1 MRKIFIFL
9 IVSLLLSLSGGCCK
23 ADPGNEGD
31 RKEPEV
37 REPASLV
44 LTADLSAL
52 VASTETR
59 ASKADVNVID
69 HISLFLIDYSENRLV
84 AYRNIFDPNNSAYPQ
99 GYNDVDASNGF
110 VNDAGT
116 IDETLGQ
123 SRVVRVTFDYDN
135 PKHGDVEKLARGNY
149 VLLAVANYSESD
161 AFGNTGVA
169 AQIKTLVETFD
180 RDSGI
185 ANFNP
190 DCADFYNIQL
200 RIPEIAGKS
209 FPYLRPSDVLIPQ
222 SCSKNINLV
231 AGVNK
236 TSVKLEYTSA
246 RIRIDVRNY
255 SDIDLKINDL
265 TFSNNFTQ
273 STCYLFSRLNS
284 DENYAIATGHHGKGA
299 PIATHAN
306 AITPFV
312 PDQIITKDMG
322 VTTIFDGLIYESRD
336 LNNNY
341 VYTLDVST
349 DSYYTF
355 SLGNGGSCI
364 YRETDVDAYG
374 PYFIIKRRGLQNKT
388 LDAYLYVENDK
399 LYVSEQRPSGTYSPQ
414 DVLDACKENKYYNY
428 IWKLEKSGSGYY
440 IRNVETEDYIQ
451 KITEIAPNTPNE
463 SDRLQMVGW
472 EDYATYAD
480 TFAAS
485 VADSNNGYFLFRSNS
500 YYWAHFVN
508 AYLNIRPDTNENEVV
523 VGYNGNGEWSQFVLY
538 PVQYG
543 KSVREDIVLRTIDS
557 ETGVA
562 SDVHEIKRNDFIRVQ
577 VGVTYNPY
585 RGNFDFVVEDWT
597 PGGGDITFN

>member
-161 AFGNTGVA
+161 TFGNTGVA
-169 AQIKTLVETFD
+169 ARVQSLVADFD
-180 RDSGI
+180 PNSGI
-185 ANFNP
+185 ENFNP
-190 DCADFYNIQL
+190 GRADFYNLQL
-200 RIPEIAGKS
+200 RIPEIEGAP

-222 SCSKNINLV
+222 SCSENINLV
-231 AGVNK
+231 AGVNR

-246 RIRIDVRNY
+246 RIRIGVRNY
-255 SDIDLKINDL
+255 SDVDLSISDL
-265 TFSNNFTQ
+265 TFSDNFTQ
-273 STCYLFSRLNS
+273 STCYLFSRLDS
-284 DENYAIATGHHGKGA
+284 DGNYALATDYHGKGA
-299 PIATHAN
+299 PLATHEN
-306 AITPFV
+306 AVTPFV
-312 PDQIITKDMG
+312 PGQRITKEMG

-336 LNNNY
+336 PDNNY
-341 VYTLDVST
+341 VYTLDITSDVIN
-349 DSYYTF
+349 SYYYEAK
-355 SLGNGGSCI
+355 NGGARIHNLSEI
-364 YRETDVDAYG
+364 DSQG
-374 PYFIIKRRGLQNKT
+374 PFFLIRRRGEDNYEVNS
-388 LDAYLYVENDK
+388 YLYVENDK
-399 LYVSEQRPSGTYSPQ
+399 VYASPDYGYTPQ
-414 DVLDACKENKYYNY
+414 QVLENCRKERYYNY
-428 IWKLEKSGSGYY
+428 VWQLVKSGSSYY
-440 IRNVETEDYIQ
+440 IRNVETEDYIER
-451 KITEIAPNTPNE
+451 IRTNYSEVE
-463 SDRLQMVGW
+463 SARLQMVGW
-472 EDYATYAD
+472 EEYQTRAD
-480 TFAAS
+480 TFTVS
-485 VADSNNGYFLFRSNS
+485 VSDTNNGYFLFKSNT
-500 YYWAHFVN
+500 YWGD
-508 AYLNIRPDTNENEVV
+508 AYINVRNNNV
-523 VGYNGNGEWSQFVLY
+523 VGWNGFGAWSQFVLF
-538 PVQYG
+538 PVEQLHET
-543 KSVREDIVLRTIDS
+543 SMREDIVLRTIDP

-597 PGGGDITFN
+597 PGGGEITFN

>member
-190 DCADFYNIQL
+190 DCADFYNLQL
-200 RIPEIAGKS
+200 RIPEIEGAP

-312 PDQIITKDMG
+312 PDQIIPKDMG

-336 LNNNY
+336 LDNNY
-341 VYTLDVST
+341 VYSLELGADVINYH
-349 DSYYTF
+349 YYEPK
-355 SLGNGGSCI
+355 NGGQRIHYLSEI
-364 YRETDVDAYG
+364 DSQG
-374 PYFIIKRRGLQNKT
+374 PYFLIRRRGEETYEMNS
-388 LDAYLYVENDK
+388 YLFVENDK
-399 LYVSEQRPSGTYSPQ
+399 VYASQDYGYTPQ
-414 DVLDACKENKYYNY
+414 QVLENCRENRYYNY
-428 IWKLEKSGSGYY
+428 VWELVKSGSSYY
-440 IRNVETEDYIQ
+440 IRNVETEDYIER
-451 KITEIAPNTPNE
+451 IRTNYSEVE
-463 SDRLQMVGW
+463 SARLQMVGW
-472 EDYATYAD
+472 EEYQTRAD
-480 TFAAS
+480 TFTVS
-485 VADSNNGYFLFRSNS
+485 VSDTNNGYFLFKSNS
-500 YYWAHFVN
+500 YYWSD
-508 AYLNIRPDTNENEVV
+508 AYINVRNNNV
-523 VGYNGNGEWSQFVLY
+523 VGWNGTGPWSQFVLF
-538 PVQYG
+538 PVEQLHET
-543 KSVREDIVLRTIDS
+543 SMREDIVLRTIDP

-562 SDVHEIKRNDFIRVQ
+562 NDVHEIKRNDFIRVQ

-585 RGNFDFVVEDWT
+585 RGNFEFVVEDWKT
-597 PGGGDITFN
+597 GGGDITFN

>member
-1 MRKIFIFL
+1 MRRIFIFL
-9 IVSLLLSLSGGCCK
+9 IVPLLLSLGGGCSK

-37 REPASLV
+37 REPATLV

-190 DCADFYNIQL
+190 DCADFYNLQL
-200 RIPEIAGKS
+200 RIPEIEGAP

-222 SCSKNINLV
+222 SCSENINLV
-231 AGVNK
+231 AGVNR

-246 RIRIDVRNY
+246 RIRIGVRNY
-255 SDIDLKINDL
+255 SDVDLSISDL
-265 TFSNNFTQ
+265 TFSDNFTQ

-312 PDQIITKDMG
+312 PDQIITKEMG

-336 LNNNY
+336 LDNNY
-341 VYTLDVST
+341 VYSLELGADVINYH
-349 DSYYTF
+349 YYEQK
-355 SLGNGGSCI
+355 NGGQRIHYLSEI
-364 YRETDVDAYG
+364 DSEG
-374 PYFIIKRRGLQNKT
+374 PYFLIRRRGEDNYEM
-388 LDAYLYVENDK
+388 DSYLYVENDK
-399 LYVSEQRPSGTYSPQ
+399 VYASPDYGYTPQ
-414 DVLDACKENKYYNY
+414 QVLENCRKERYYNY
-428 IWKLEKSGSGYY
+428 VWQLVKSGSSYY
-440 IRNVETEDYIQ
+440 IRNVETEDYIER
-451 KITEIAPNTPNE
+451 IRTNYSEVE
-463 SDRLQMVGW
+463 SARLQMVGW
-472 EDYATYAD
+472 EEYQTRAD
-480 TFAAS
+480 TFTVS
-485 VADSNNGYFLFRSNS
+485 VSDTNNGYFLFKSNT
-500 YYWAHFVN
+500 YWGD
-508 AYLNIRPDTNENEVV
+508 AYINVRNNNV
-523 VGYNGNGEWSQFVLY
+523 VGWNGFGAWSQFVLF
-538 PVQYG
+538 PVEQI
-543 KSVREDIVLRTIDS
+543 KDNTLREAIVLRTIDS

-597 PGGGDITFN
+597 PGGGEITFN

>member
-1 MRKIFIFL
+1 MRRIFIFL
-9 IVSLLLSLSGGCCK
+9 IVPLLLSLGGGCSK
-23 ADPGNEGD
+23 ADSGNGGG
-31 RKEPEV
+31 RPEPEV

-169 AQIKTLVETFD
+169 ARVQSLVADFD
-180 RDSGI
+180 PNSGI
-185 ANFNP
+185 ENFNP
-190 DCADFYNIQL
+190 GRADFYNLQL
-200 RIPEIAGKS
+200 RIPEIEGAP

-222 SCSKNINLV
+222 SCSENINLV
-231 AGVNK
+231 AGVNR

-246 RIRIDVRNY
+246 RIRIGVRNY
-255 SDIDLKINDL
+255 SDVDLSISDL
-265 TFSNNFTQ
+265 TFSDNFTQ
-273 STCYLFSRLNS
+273 STCYLFSRLDS
-284 DENYAIATGHHGKGA
+284 DGNYALATDYHGKGA
-299 PIATHAN
+299 PLATHEN
-306 AITPFV
+306 AVTPFV
-312 PDQIITKDMG
+312 PGQRITKEMG

-336 LNNNY
+336 PDNNY
-341 VYTLDVST
+341 VYTLDITSDVIN
-349 DSYYTF
+349 SYYYEAK
-355 SLGNGGSCI
+355 NGGARIHNLSEI
-364 YRETDVDAYG
+364 DSQG
-374 PYFIIKRRGLQNKT
+374 PFFLIRRRGEDNNEVKS
-388 LDAYLYVENDK
+388 YLYVENDK
-399 LYVSEQRPSGTYSPQ
+399 VYASPDYGYTPQ
-414 DVLDACKENKYYNY
+414 QVLENCRENRYYNY
-428 IWKLEKSGSGYY
+428 VWELVKSGSSYY
-440 IRNVETEDYIQ
+440 IRNVETEDYIER
-451 KITEIAPNTPNE
+451 IRTNYSEVE
-463 SDRLQMVGW
+463 SARLQMVGW
-472 EDYATYAD
+472 EEYQTRAD
-480 TFAAS
+480 TFTVS
-485 VADSNNGYFLFRSNS
+485 VSDTNNGYFLFKSNS
-500 YYWAHFVN
+500 YYWSD
-508 AYLNIRPDTNENEVV
+508 AYINVRNNNV
-523 VGYNGNGEWSQFVLY
+523 VGWNGTGPWSQFVLF
-538 PVQYG
+538 PVQI
-543 KSVREDIVLRTIDS
+543 KDNTLREAIVLRTIDS

-585 RGNFDFVVEDWT
+585 RGNFDFVVEEWT
-597 PGGGDITFN
+597 PGGGNITFN

>member
-9 IVSLLLSLSGGCCK
+9 IVPLLLSLAGGCRK
-23 ADPGNEGD
+23 ADPGNEDD

-161 AFGNTGVA
+161 TFGNTGVA
-169 AQIKTLVETFD
+169 AWVQSLVADFD
-180 RDSGI
+180 PNSGI
-185 ANFNP
+185 ENFNP
-190 DCADFYNIQL
+190 GRADFYNLQL
-200 RIPEIAGKS
+200 RIPEIEGAP

-222 SCSKNINLV
+222 SCSENINLV

-246 RIRIDVRNY
+246 RIRIGVRNY

-273 STCYLFSRLNS
+273 STCYLFSRLDS
-284 DENYAIATGHHGKGA
+284 DGNYALATDYHGKGA
-299 PIATHAN
+299 PLATHAN

-312 PDQIITKDMG
+312 PDQIITKEMG

-336 LNNNY
+336 LDNNY
-341 VYTLDVST
+341 VYTLDLGADVINYN
-349 DSYYTF
+349 YYEQK
-355 SLGNGGSCI
+355 NGGQRIHYLSEI
-364 YRETDVDAYG
+364 DSEG
-374 PYFIIKRRGLQNKT
+374 PYFLIRRRGEDNYEM
-388 LDAYLYVENDK
+388 DSYLYVENDK
-399 LYVSEQRPSGTYSPQ
+399 VYASPDYGYTPQ
-414 DVLDACKENKYYNY
+414 QVLENCRKERYYNY
-428 IWKLEKSGSGYY
+428 VWQLVKSGSSYY
-440 IRNVETEDYIQ
+440 IRNVETEDYIER
-451 KITEIAPNTPNE
+451 IRTNYSEVE
-463 SDRLQMVGW
+463 SARLQMVGW
-472 EDYATYAD
+472 EEYQTKAD
-480 TFAAS
+480 TFTVS
-485 VADSNNGYFLFRSNS
+485 VSDTNNGYFLFKSNT
-500 YYWAHFVN
+500 YWGD
-508 AYLNIRPDTNENEVV
+508 AYINVRNNNV
-523 VGYNGNGEWSQFVLY
+523 VGWNGFGAWSQFVLF
-538 PVQYG
+538 PVEQI
-543 KSVREDIVLRTIDS
+543 KDNTLREAIVLRTIDS
-557 ETGVA
+557 ETGVV

-585 RGNFDFVVEDWT
+585 RGNFEFVVEDWKT
-597 PGGGDITFN
+597 GGGDITFN

>member
-99 GYNDVDASNGF
+99 IANDADGSNGF
-110 VNDAGT
+110 VNDAGQV
-116 IDETLGQ
+116 DPTLGQ
-123 SRVVRVTFDYDN
+123 SRVVRVTFDYN
-135 PKHGDVEKLARGNY
+135 APKHGDVEKLARGNY

-161 AFGNTGVA
+161 TFGNTGVA
-169 AQIKTLVETFD
+169 AWVQSLVADFD
-180 RDSGI
+180 PNSGI
-185 ANFNP
+185 ENFNP
-190 DCADFYNIQL
+190 GRADFYNLQL
-200 RIPEIAGKS
+200 RIPEIEGAP

-222 SCSKNINLV
+222 SCSENINLV
-231 AGVNK
+231 AGVNR

-246 RIRIDVRNY
+246 RIRIGVRNY

-312 PDQIITKDMG
+312 PDQIITKEMG

-336 LNNNY
+336 LDNNY
-341 VYTLDVST
+341 VYSLELGADVINYH
-349 DSYYTF
+349 YYEQK
-355 SLGNGGSCI
+355 NGGQRIHYLSEI
-364 YRETDVDAYG
+364 DSEG
-374 PYFIIKRRGLQNKT
+374 PYFLIRRRGEDNYEM
-388 LDAYLYVENDK
+388 DSYLYVENDK
-399 LYVSEQRPSGTYSPQ
+399 VYASPDYGYTPQ
-414 DVLDACKENKYYNY
+414 QVLENCRKERYYNY
-428 IWKLEKSGSGYY
+428 VWQLVKSGSSYY
-440 IRNVETEDYIQ
+440 IRNVETEDYIER
-451 KITEIAPNTPNE
+451 IRTNYSEVE
-463 SDRLQMVGW
+463 SARLQMVGW
-472 EDYATYAD
+472 EEYQTRAD
-480 TFAAS
+480 TFTVS
-485 VADSNNGYFLFRSNS
+485 VSDTNNGYFLFKSNT
-500 YYWAHFVN
+500 YWGD
-508 AYLNIRPDTNENEVV
+508 AYINVRNNNV
-523 VGYNGNGEWSQFVLY
+523 VGWNGFGAWSQFVLF
-538 PVQYG
+538 PVEQI
-543 KSVREDIVLRTIDS
+543 KDNTLREAIVLRTIDS

-585 RGNFDFVVEDWT
+585 RGNFEFVVEDWKT
-597 PGGGDITFN
+597 GGGDITFN

>member
-1 MRKIFIFL
+1 MRRIFIFL
-9 IVSLLLSLSGGCCK
+9 IVPLLLSLGGGCCK

-84 AYRNIFDPNNSAYPQ
+84 AYRNIFDPNNAAYPQ

-123 SRVVRVTFDYDN
+123 SRVVRVTFDYN
-135 PKHGDVEKLARGNY
+135 APKHGDVEKLARGNY

-161 AFGNTGVA
+161 TFGNTGVA
-169 AQIKTLVETFD
+169 ACVQSLVADFD
-180 RDSGI
+180 PNSGI
-185 ANFNP
+185 ENFNP
-190 DCADFYNIQL
+190 GRADFYNLQL
-200 RIPEIAGKS
+200 RIPEIEGAP

-222 SCSKNINLV
+222 SCSENINLV
-231 AGVNK
+231 AGVNR

-246 RIRIDVRNY
+246 RIRIGVRNY
-255 SDIDLKINDL
+255 SDVDLTISDL
-265 TFSNNFTQ
+265 TFSDNFSQ
-273 STCYLFSRLNS
+273 STCYLFSRLDS
-284 DENYAIATGHHGKGA
+284 DGNYALATDYHGKGA
-299 PIATHAN
+299 PLATHAN

-336 LNNNY
+336 LDNNY
-341 VYTLDVST
+341 VYTLDLGADVINYN
-349 DSYYTF
+349 YYEQK
-355 SLGNGGSCI
+355 NGGQRIHYLSEI
-364 YRETDVDAYG
+364 DSEG
-374 PYFIIKRRGLQNKT
+374 PYFLIRRRGEDNHEVNS
-388 LDAYLYVENDK
+388 YLYVENDK
-399 LYVSEQRPSGTYSPQ
+399 VYASPDYGYTPQ
-414 DVLDACKENKYYNY
+414 QVLENCRKERYYNY
-428 IWKLEKSGSGYY
+428 VWQLVKSGSSYY
-440 IRNVETEDYIQ
+440 IRNVETEDYIER
-451 KITEIAPNTPNE
+451 IRTNYSEVE
-463 SDRLQMVGW
+463 SARLQMVGW
-472 EDYATYAD
+472 EEYQTKAD
-480 TFAAS
+480 TFTVS
-485 VADSNNGYFLFRSNS
+485 VSDTNNGYFLFKSNT
-500 YYWAHFVN
+500 YWGD
-508 AYLNIRPDTNENEVV
+508 AYINVRNNNV
-523 VGYNGNGEWSQFVLY
+523 VGWNGFGAWSQFVLF
-538 PVQYG
+538 PVEQLHET
-543 KSVREDIVLRTIDS
+543 SMREDIVLRTIDP

-597 PGGGDITFN
+597 PGGGNITFN

>member
-1 MRKIFIFL
+1 MRRISILL
-9 IVSLLLSLSGGCCK
+9 IVSLLLSLAGGCGK
-23 ADPGNEGD
+23 AEPGAGD
-31 RKEPEV
+31 HTKEPGV
-37 REPASLV
+37 REPATLV

-169 AQIKTLVETFD
+169 AQIKTLVADFD
-180 RDSGI
+180 PNSGI
-185 ANFNP
+185 ENFNP
-190 DCADFYNIQL
+190 GRADFYNLQL
-200 RIPEIAGKS
+200 RIPEIEGAP

-222 SCSKNINLV
+222 SCSENINLV

-255 SDIDLKINDL
+255 SDVDLSISDL
-265 TFSNNFTQ
+265 TFSDNFTQ
-273 STCYLFSRLNS
+273 STCYLFSRLDS
-284 DENYAIATGHHGKGA
+284 DGNYALATDYHGKGA
-299 PIATHAN
+299 PLATHAN

-336 LNNNY
+336 LDNNY
-341 VYTLDVST
+341 VYTLDLGADVINYN
-349 DSYYTF
+349 YYEQK
-355 SLGNGGSCI
+355 NGGQRIHYLSEI
-364 YRETDVDAYG
+364 DSEG
-374 PYFIIKRRGLQNKT
+374 PYFLIRRRGEDNYEM
-388 LDAYLYVENDK
+388 DSYLYVENDK
-399 LYVSEQRPSGTYSPQ
+399 VYASPDYGYTPQ
-414 DVLDACKENKYYNY
+414 QVLENCRKERYYNY
-428 IWKLEKSGSGYY
+428 VWQLVKSGSSYY
-440 IRNVETEDYIQ
+440 IRNVETEDYIER
-451 KITEIAPNTPNE
+451 IRTNYSEVE
-463 SDRLQMVGW
+463 SARLQMVGW
-472 EDYATYAD
+472 EEYQTKAD
-480 TFAAS
+480 TFTVS
-485 VADSNNGYFLFRSNS
+485 VSDTNNGYFLFKSNT
-500 YYWAHFVN
+500 YWGD
-508 AYLNIRPDTNENEVV
+508 AYINVRNNNV
-523 VGYNGNGEWSQFVLY
+523 VGWNGFGAWSQFVLF
-538 PVQYG
+538 PVEQI
-543 KSVREDIVLRTIDS
+543 KDNTLREAIVLRTIDS

-562 SDVHEIKRNDFIRVQ
+562 NDVHEIKRNDFIRVQ

-585 RGNFDFVVEDWT
+585 RGNFEFVVEDWKT
-597 PGGGDITFN
+597 GGGDITFN

>member
-123 SRVVRVTFDYDN
+123 SRVVRVTFDYN
-135 PKHGDVEKLARGNY
+135 APKHGDVEKLARGNY

-200 RIPEIAGKS
+200 RIPENAGES

-299 PIATHAN
+299 PVATHEN

-312 PDQIITKDMG
+312 PGQRLTKEMG

-336 LNNNY
+336 PDNNY
-341 VYTLDVST
+341 VYTLEVGT
-349 DSYYTF
+349 DDYYTF
-355 SLGNGGSCI
+355 SLSNDGKRI
-364 YRETDVDAYG
+364 YRLSDVDAQG
-374 PYFIIKRRGLQNKT
+374 PYFIIKRRGLQSGE
-388 LDAYLYVENDK
+388 LDSYLYVENDR
-399 LYVSEQRPSGTYSPQ
+399 LYVTEQRPSGTYSPQ
-414 DVLDACKENKYYNY
+414 EVLDACKEAKYYNY

-440 IRNVETEDYIQ
+440 VRNVETEDYIQ
-451 KITEIAPNTPNE
+451 KITVAAPDSPGE
-463 SDRLQMVGW
+463 QYRLQMIGW
-472 EDYATYAD
+472 EDYATQAELF
-480 TFAAS
+480 TLTQNS
-485 VADSNNGYFLFRSNS
+485 TGSGYYLFRSGTIG
-500 YYWAHFVN
+500 
-508 AYLNIRPDTNENEVV
+508 AYLNIRPGTSGSEVV

-585 RGNFDFVVEDWT
+585 RGNFEFVVEDWKT
-597 PGGGDITFN
+597 GGGDITFN

>member
-84 AYRNIFDPNNSAYPQ
+84 AYRNIFDPNNAAYPQ

-123 SRVVRVTFDYDN
+123 SRVVRVTFDYN
-135 PKHGDVEKLARGNY
+135 APKHGDVEKLARGNY

-161 AFGNTGVA
+161 TFGNTGVA
-169 AQIKTLVETFD
+169 ARVQSLVADFD
-180 RDSGI
+180 PNSGI
-185 ANFNP
+185 ENFNP
-190 DCADFYNIQL
+190 GRADFYNLQL
-200 RIPEIAGKS
+200 RIPEIEGAP

-222 SCSKNINLV
+222 SCSENINLV
-231 AGVNK
+231 AGVNR

-246 RIRIDVRNY
+246 RIRIGVRNY
-255 SDIDLKINDL
+255 SDVDLSIPDL
-265 TFSNNFTQ
+265 TFSDNFTQ
-273 STCYLFSRLNS
+273 STCYLFSRLDS
-284 DENYAIATGHHGKGA
+284 DGNYALATDYHGKGA
-299 PIATHAN
+299 PLATHEN

-312 PDQIITKDMG
+312 PGQRLTKEMG

-336 LNNNY
+336 PDNNY
-341 VYTLDVST
+341 VYTLEVGT
-349 DSYYTF
+349 DDYYTF
-355 SLGNGGSCI
+355 SLSNDGKRI
-364 YRETDVDAYG
+364 YRLSDVDAQG
-374 PYFIIKRRGLQNKT
+374 PYFIIKRRGLQSGE
-388 LDAYLYVENDK
+388 LDSYLYVENDR
-399 LYVSEQRPSGTYSPQ
+399 LYVTEQRPSGTYSPQ
-414 DVLDACKENKYYNY
+414 EVLDACKEAKYYNY

-440 IRNVETEDYIQ
+440 VRNVETEDYIQ
-451 KITEIAPNTPNE
+451 KITVAAPDSPGE
-463 SDRLQMVGW
+463 QYRLQMIGW
-472 EDYATYAD
+472 EDYATQAELF
-480 TFAAS
+480 TLTQNS
-485 VADSNNGYFLFRSNS
+485 TGSGYYLFRSGTIG
-500 YYWAHFVN
+500 
-508 AYLNIRPDTNENEVV
+508 AYLNIRPGTSGSEVV

-585 RGNFDFVVEDWT
+585 RGNFEFVVEDWKT
-597 PGGGDITFN
+597 GGGDITFN

>member
-169 AQIKTLVETFD
+169 ARVQSLVADFD
-180 RDSGI
+180 PNSGI
-185 ANFNP
+185 ENFNP
-190 DCADFYNIQL
+190 GRADFYNLQL
-200 RIPEIAGKS
+200 RIPEIEGAP

-222 SCSKNINLV
+222 SCSENINLV
-231 AGVNK
+231 AGVNR

-246 RIRIDVRNY
+246 RIRIGVRNY
-255 SDIDLKINDL
+255 SDVDLSISDL
-265 TFSNNFTQ
+265 TFSDNFTQ
-273 STCYLFSRLNS
+273 STCYLFSRLDS
-284 DENYAIATGHHGKGA
+284 DGNYALATDYHGKGA
-299 PIATHAN
+299 PLATHEN
-306 AITPFV
+306 AVTPFV
-312 PDQIITKDMG
+312 PGQRITKEMG

-336 LNNNY
+336 PDNNY
-341 VYTLDVST
+341 VYTLDITSDVIN
-349 DSYYTF
+349 SYYYEAK
-355 SLGNGGSCI
+355 NGGARIHNLSEI
-364 YRETDVDAYG
+364 DSQG
-374 PYFIIKRRGLQNKT
+374 PFFLIRRRGEDNNEVKS
-388 LDAYLYVENDK
+388 YLYVENDK
-399 LYVSEQRPSGTYSPQ
+399 VYASPDYGYTPQ
-414 DVLDACKENKYYNY
+414 QVLENCRENRYYNY
-428 IWKLEKSGSGYY
+428 VWELVKSGSSYY
-440 IRNVETEDYIQ
+440 IRNVETEDYIER
-451 KITEIAPNTPNE
+451 IRTNYSEVE
-463 SDRLQMVGW
+463 SARLQMVGW
-472 EDYATYAD
+472 EEYQTRAD
-480 TFAAS
+480 TFTVS
-485 VADSNNGYFLFRSNS
+485 VSDTNNGYFLFKSNS
-500 YYWAHFVN
+500 YYWSD
-508 AYLNIRPDTNENEVV
+508 AYINVRNNNV
-523 VGYNGNGEWSQFVLY
+523 VGWNGTGPWSQFVLF
-538 PVQYG
+538 PVQI
-543 KSVREDIVLRTIDS
+543 KDNTLREAIVLRTIDS

-597 PGGGDITFN
+597 PGGGEITFN

>member
-1 MRKIFIFL
+1 MRRIFIFL
-9 IVSLLLSLSGGCCK
+9 IVPLLLSLGGGCSK
-23 ADPGNEGD
+23 ADPGNGGG
-31 RKEPEV
+31 RPEPEV
-37 REPASLV
+37 REPATLV

-161 AFGNTGVA
+161 TFGNTGVA
-169 AQIKTLVETFD
+169 ARVQSLVANFD
-180 RDSGI
+180 PNSGI
-185 ANFNP
+185 ENFNP
-190 DCADFYNIQL
+190 GRADFYNLQL
-200 RIPEIAGKS
+200 RIPEIEGAP

-222 SCSKNINLV
+222 SCSENINLV

-246 RIRIDVRNY
+246 RIRIGVRNY
-255 SDIDLKINDL
+255 SDVDLSISDL
-265 TFSNNFTQ
+265 TFSDNFTQ
-273 STCYLFSRLNS
+273 STCYLFSRLDS
-284 DENYAIATGHHGKGA
+284 DGNYALATDYHGKGA
-299 PIATHAN
+299 PLATHEN
-306 AITPFV
+306 AVTPFV
-312 PDQIITKDMG
+312 PGQRITKEMG

-336 LNNNY
+336 LDNNY
-341 VYTLDVST
+341 VYSLELGADVINYH
-349 DSYYTF
+349 YYEQK
-355 SLGNGGSCI
+355 NGGQRIHYLSEI
-364 YRETDVDAYG
+364 DSEG
-374 PYFIIKRRGLQNKT
+374 PYFLIRRRGEDNYEM
-388 LDAYLYVENDK
+388 DSYLYVENDK
-399 LYVSEQRPSGTYSPQ
+399 VYASPDYGYTPQ
-414 DVLDACKENKYYNY
+414 QVLENCRKERYYNY
-428 IWKLEKSGSGYY
+428 VWQLVKSGSSYY
-440 IRNVETEDYIQ
+440 IRNVETEDYIER
-451 KITEIAPNTPNE
+451 IRTNYSEVE
-463 SDRLQMVGW
+463 SARLQMVGW
-472 EDYATYAD
+472 EEYQTRAD
-480 TFAAS
+480 TFTVS
-485 VADSNNGYFLFRSNS
+485 VSDTNNGYFLFKSNT
-500 YYWAHFVN
+500 YWGD
-508 AYLNIRPDTNENEVV
+508 AYINVRNNNV
-523 VGYNGNGEWSQFVLY
+523 VGWNGFGAWSQFVLF
-538 PVQYG
+538 PVEQI
-543 KSVREDIVLRTIDS
+543 KDNTLREAIVLRTIDS

>member
-1 MRKIFIFL
+1 MRRIFIFL
-9 IVSLLLSLSGGCCK
+9 IVPLLLSLGGGCSK

-37 REPASLV
+37 REPATLV

-190 DCADFYNIQL
+190 DCADFYNLQL
-200 RIPEIAGKS
+200 RIPEIEGAP

-222 SCSKNINLV
+222 SCSENINLV
-231 AGVNK
+231 AGVNR

-246 RIRIDVRNY
+246 RIRIGVRNY
-255 SDIDLKINDL
+255 SDVDLSISDL
-265 TFSNNFTQ
+265 TFSDNFTQ
-273 STCYLFSRLNS
+273 STCYLFSRLDS
-284 DENYAIATGHHGKGA
+284 DGNYALATDYHGKGA

-336 LNNNY
+336 PDNNY
-341 VYTLDVST
+341 VYTLEVGT
-349 DSYYTF
+349 DDYYTF
-355 SLGNGGSCI
+355 SLSNDGKRI
-364 YRETDVDAYG
+364 YRLSDVDAQG
-374 PYFIIKRRGLQNKT
+374 PYFIIKRRGLQSGE
-388 LDAYLYVENDK
+388 LDSYLYVENDR
-399 LYVSEQRPSGTYSPQ
+399 LYVTEQRPSGTYSPQ
-414 DVLDACKENKYYNY
+414 EVLDACKEAKYYNY

-440 IRNVETEDYIQ
+440 VRNVETEDYIQ
-451 KITEIAPNTPNE
+451 KITVAAPDSPGE
-463 SDRLQMVGW
+463 QYRLQMIGW
-472 EDYATYAD
+472 EDYATQAELF
-480 TFAAS
+480 TLTQNS
-485 VADSNNGYFLFRSNS
+485 TGSGYYLFRSGTIG
-500 YYWAHFVN
+500 
-508 AYLNIRPDTNENEVV
+508 AYLNIRPGTSGSEVV

-585 RGNFDFVVEDWT
+585 RGNFEFVVEDWKT
-597 PGGGDITFN
+597 GGGDITFN

>member
-169 AQIKTLVETFD
+169 AQIKTLVADFD
-180 RDSGI
+180 PNSGI
-185 ANFNP
+185 ENFNP
-190 DCADFYNIQL
+190 GRADFYNLQL
-200 RIPEIAGKS
+200 RIPEIEGAP

-222 SCSKNINLV
+222 SCSENINLV

-246 RIRIDVRNY
+246 RIRIGVRNY
-255 SDIDLKINDL
+255 SDVDLSISDL
-265 TFSNNFTQ
+265 TFSDNFTQ
-273 STCYLFSRLNS
+273 STCYLFSRLDS
-284 DENYAIATGHHGKGA
+284 DGNYALATDYHGKGA
-299 PIATHAN
+299 PLATHAN

-336 LNNNY
+336 LDNNY
-341 VYTLDVST
+341 VYTLDLGADVINYN
-349 DSYYTF
+349 YYEQK
-355 SLGNGGSCI
+355 NGGQRIHYLSEI
-364 YRETDVDAYG
+364 DSEG
-374 PYFIIKRRGLQNKT
+374 PYFLIRRRGEDNYEM
-388 LDAYLYVENDK
+388 DSYLYVENDK
-399 LYVSEQRPSGTYSPQ
+399 VYASPDYGYTPQ
-414 DVLDACKENKYYNY
+414 QVLENCRKERYYNY
-428 IWKLEKSGSGYY
+428 VWQLVKSGSSYY
-440 IRNVETEDYIQ
+440 IRNVETEDYIER
-451 KITEIAPNTPNE
+451 IRTNYSEVE
-463 SDRLQMVGW
+463 SARLQMVGW
-472 EDYATYAD
+472 EEYQTKAD
-480 TFAAS
+480 TFTVS
-485 VADSNNGYFLFRSNS
+485 VSDTNNGYFLFKSNT
-500 YYWAHFVN
+500 YWGD
-508 AYLNIRPDTNENEVV
+508 AYINVRNNNV
-523 VGYNGNGEWSQFVLY
+523 VGWNGFGAWSQFVLF
-538 PVQYG
+538 PVEQI
-543 KSVREDIVLRTIDS
+543 KDNTLREAIVLRTIDS

-562 SDVHEIKRNDFIRVQ
+562 NDVHEIKRNDFIRVQ

-585 RGNFDFVVEDWT
+585 RGNFEFVVEDWKT
-597 PGGGDITFN
+597 GGGDITFN

>member
-169 AQIKTLVETFD
+169 AQIKTLVADFD
-180 RDSGI
+180 PNSGI
-185 ANFNP
+185 ENFNP
-190 DCADFYNIQL
+190 GRADFYNLQL
-200 RIPEIAGKS
+200 RIPEIEGAP

-222 SCSKNINLV
+222 SCSENINLV

-246 RIRIDVRNY
+246 RIRIGVRNY
-255 SDIDLKINDL
+255 SDVDLSISDL
-265 TFSNNFTQ
+265 TFSDNFTQ
-273 STCYLFSRLNS
+273 STCYLFSRLDS
-284 DENYAIATGHHGKGA
+284 DGNYALATDYHGKGA
-299 PIATHAN
+299 PLATHAN

-336 LNNNY
+336 LDNNY
-341 VYTLDVST
+341 VYTLDLGADVINYN
-349 DSYYTF
+349 YYEQK
-355 SLGNGGSCI
+355 NGGQRIHYLSEI
-364 YRETDVDAYG
+364 DSQG
-374 PYFIIKRRGLQNKT
+374 PYFLIRRRGEETYEMNS
-388 LDAYLYVENDK
+388 YLFVENDK
-399 LYVSEQRPSGTYSPQ
+399 VYASQDYGYTPQ
-414 DVLDACKENKYYNY
+414 QVLENCRENRYYNY
-428 IWKLEKSGSGYY
+428 VWELVKSGSSYY
-440 IRNVETEDYIQ
+440 IRNVETEDYIER
-451 KITEIAPNTPNE
+451 IRTNYSEVE
-463 SDRLQMVGW
+463 SARLQMVGW
-472 EDYATYAD
+472 EEYQTRAD
-480 TFAAS
+480 TFTVS
-485 VADSNNGYFLFRSNS
+485 VSDTNNGYFLFKSNS
-500 YYWAHFVN
+500 YYWSD
-508 AYLNIRPDTNENEVV
+508 AYINVRNNNV
-523 VGYNGNGEWSQFVLY
+523 VGWNGTGPWSQFVLF
-538 PVQYG
+538 PVEQLHET
-543 KSVREDIVLRTIDS
+543 SMREDIVLRTIDS

-597 PGGGDITFN
+597 PGGGEITFN